1 MKPISFHVEERNY
14 RELKLLAERSGR
26 AVAELI
32 REAMA
37 EYVERRRG
45 RGGSLLDLQPHP
57 SGAQLSSWS
66 RSELLDEMLER

>member
-1 MKPISFHVEERNY
+1 MKPVSFHVDERNY
-14 RELKLLAERSGR
+14 RELKFLAERSGR

-32 REAMA
+32 REAMS

-45 RGGSLLDLQPHP
+45 GGGSLLDILPHA

-66 RSELLDEMLER
+66 RSELFDEMLER